1 MRGTEGAVKGKQAS
15 VRRAVMCAVL
25 AVVVTVA
32 GCARQVTGTPVV
44 GDTRP
49 HDVWQLVDD
58 LVRRSPVKPDGL
70 SKILGVDLKST
81 GGGTYRGGPA
91 DLGPQLTIPAV
102 RMVDLPVVAA
112 ILIAVKTPE
121 CVRLADVQAHYPEV
135 VKRVSIIQGGKVTE
149 QWAASHPW
157 GGLSFTIQQP
167 PGCVQSLEI
176 SYPKIKR

>member
-1 MRGTEGAVKGKQAS
+1 MKRGTEGPRGAF
-15 VRRAVMCAVL
+15 VRPLMCAAL
-25 AVVVTVA
+25 ALVVMLS
-32 GCARQVTGTPVV
+32 GCARQVVGAPVV

-58 LVRRSPVKPDGL
+58 LIRRSPVKPDGL
-70 SKILGVDLKST
+70 SKILGADLKST
-81 GGGTYRGGPA
+81 GGGTYRGGPVE
-91 DLGPQLTIPAV
+91 LGPELTIPAV

-149 QWAASHPW
+149 QWAATHPW
-157 GGLSFTIQQP
+157 GGLSFAIQQP

-176 SYPKIKR
+176 TYPKIKR